1 MVKGWVSELAGLDW
15 VWKADVMRRS
25 MWGKRALQAGLH
37 RAHWRGWLHQLGDW
51 EGQIES
57 RDIRLNPVANGEMV

>member
-1 MVKGWVSELAGLDW
+1 MGEEGSPGRTSQGSLE
-15 VWKADVMRRS
+15 
-25 MWGKRALQAGLH
+25 
-37 RAHWRGWLHQLGDW
+37 GWLHQLGDW